1 MNAPVVVATMLAV
14 VLAGVGW
21 PLARMVGRTPAWALA
36 VTPVAGGLVVSLG
49 VMASVLT
56 RTSLLPWLA
65 LAAAVGWA
73 VLARRRRWDL
83 GFHDDDGPGLGVL
96 AVAALVALVPVV
108 LVDLPPVESDAR
120 FIWWFHAAWFRGGG
134 SVARDGMAHAAFGP
148 SHSGYPPLVPGL
160 IASVWH
166 LGEAYDREAAL
177 RVSQLV
183 TAAFVAAAGFFVTGV
198 LRLPR
203 RPSMVAAAL
212 VAAVCW
218 GANARV
224 GLSGFVDLTWA
235 AVLLTAAVV
244 LLAGP
249 TSRRDVLVGAAFAAA
264 AALIKF
270 EGGVASALL
279 VALTFARAGREWR
292 RAVPVAVAVG
302 GVLASW
308 LVVTTVADVPVED
321 RGEWSSLVRVIDTDS
336 DVHQRVV
343 ETLGHLAHELGL
355 LVGLGVVAVL
365 AIVGLSR
372 AAGLRLHQPG
382 LLTLLVLGGAYV
394 LFDAAAVG
402 VASLP
407 LSEYTDSGNYRTVIV
422 VRLLVVIDVLLAA
435 VAAGRALG
443 AVPPA
448 RLITTPGDAAEG
460 TRRPTPAAAG
470 APSP

>member
-1 MNAPVVVATMLAV
+1 MNAPVLVAALLAL

-21 PLARMVGRTPAWALA
+21 PLARQVGRTPAWALA
-36 VTPVAGGLVVSLG
+36 VTPVAGGLVVSVG
-49 VMASVLT
+49 VMASLLT
-56 RTSLLPWLA
+56 RTSLLPWLV

-73 VLARRRRWDL
+73 VLASRRRWDR
-83 GFHDDDGPGLGVL
+83 GFHDDDGPGLAVL
-96 AVAALVALVPVV
+96 AVAALVAVVPVV

-134 SVARDGMAHAAFGP
+134 AVARDGMAHAAFSP

-177 RVSQLV
+177 RVGQLV
-183 TAAFVAAAGFFVTGV
+183 TAAFIAAAGFFVTGV

-203 RPSMVAAAL
+203 RPAMGAAAL

-218 GANARV
+218 GANASV
-224 GLSGFVDLTWA
+224 GLTGFVDLTWA
-235 AVLLTAAVV
+235 VVLLTAAVV
-244 LLAGP
+244 VLAGP
-249 TSRRDVLVGAAFAAA
+249 TDRRSIAVGAVFAAA
-264 AALIKF
+264 AALVKF

-279 VALTFARAGREWR
+279 VALVFARAGRQWR

-308 LVVTTVADVPVED
+308 LVVTSVADVPVED
-321 RGEWSSLVRVIDTDS
+321 RGEWSSLVQVLDRGS
-336 DVHQRVV
+336 EVHQRVV
-343 ETLGHLAHELGL
+343 DTLGHLADELGL

-365 AIVGLSR
+365 AMVGLSR
-372 AAGLRLHQPG
+372 AAGVRLHQPG
-382 LLTLLVLGGAYV
+382 LVALLVLGGAYV

-422 VRLLVVIDVLLAA
+422 VRLLVVTDVLLAA
-435 VAAGRALG
+435 LATGRALG
-443 AVPPA
+443 VVP
-448 RLITTPGDAAEG
+448 ITRPLTIPDNATQGK
-460 TRRPTPAAAG
+460 RRHAPAAAG
-470 APSP
+470 PPSP